1 MNNGRFSKNVIIMV
15 GEFAHIILMTTS
27 MIFCR
32 SLKSMEQTIS
42 DFLCNTC
49 RVRPKPSIHKF
60 SALYY
65 CINAA
70 SLPRDGDDRSNDR
83 DYSWIAT
90 SSGSA
95 SEFFIEPML
104 SCINDYDVMYHRNDG
119 SLYQQDIK
127 CLDVYLQSFIIA

>member
-1 MNNGRFSKNVIIMV
+1 
-15 GEFAHIILMTTS
+15 
-27 MIFCR
+27 
-32 SLKSMEQTIS
+32 MEQTIS

-49 RVRPKPSIHKF
+49 RVRPKPNIHKF
-60 SALYY
+60 NALYY

-70 SLPRDGDDRSNDR
+70 SLPSDGDDRSNDR

-104 SCINDYDVMYHRNDG
+104 SCINDYDVMHHRNDQLAIPTG
-119 SLYQQDIK
+119 HQVPRCLPAEFHHRVKVYQLIDTEFPGYVQ
-127 CLDVYLQSFIIA
+127 